1 MLCVLPLP
9 SPARA
14 APAPALVQPALV
26 QCPTPGCNT
35 PLRPGRVAAHL
46 LRCPVLADIRRQ
58 EAHTWFVRGVNT
70 GEGGEGEPDEPL
82 TMEAASLLEASLERR
97 SGTLWHA
104 PASSALPDG
113 LGVNERKRE
122 RHRLQR
128 RAIAEQL
135 AELGALGRGRCIV
148 ELGAGNGELSLALAE
163 AHRDAVRSDTLV
175 LLDQG
180 SKPKGRSGHGRL
192 AADTALEGHFAS
204 VTRLKVGLEHVDL
217 AALREEVAPS
227 SSGLVVL
234 AKHLCGAASDYAL
247 RASVAAS
254 VAASA
259 DPLELLLATCCHH
272 RCSWRDFVNR
282 PSLRS
287 AGLADGFGAAEF
299 ERLCR
304 VSSRG
309 VNAQEST
316 VRADVGRRAKD
327 VLDEARAEYL
337 RSHGFEARL
346 STFVDASVTPENVLL
361 IARRRRGGSEGL

>member
-46 LRCPVLADIRRQ
+46 LRCPVLAEIRRQ
-58 EAHTWFVRGVNT
+58 EAQTWFVRGVNT
-70 GEGGEGEPDEPL
+70 GEGGEDEPEEPL

-148 ELGAGNGELSLALAE
+148 ELGAGNGELSLAVAE

-204 VTRLKVGLEHVDL
+204 VTRLKASLESTGWPLCGRDGSACVRVAGWTRARRPRGAARGGRAVLVRAGGPGEAPLRRGERLRVARERRGERRGERRPARAPAGDLLPPPVLLARLREPPL
-217 AALREEVAPS
+217 AALR
-227 SSGLVVL
+227 
-234 AKHLCGAASDYAL
+234 
-247 RASVAAS
+247 RA
-254 VAASA
+254 
-259 DPLELLLATCCHH
+259 
-272 RCSWRDFVNR
+272 
-282 PSLRS
+282 
-287 AGLADGFGAAEF
+287 G
-299 ERLCR
+299 
-304 VSSRG
+304 
-309 VNAQEST
+309 
-316 VRADVGRRAKD
+316 
-327 VLDEARAEYL
+327 
-337 RSHGFEARL
+337 
-346 STFVDASVTPENVLL
+346 
-361 IARRRRGGSEGL
+361 

>member
-1 MLCVLPLP
+1 MQL
-9 SPARA
+9 AAFFFRA
-14 APAPALVQPALV
+14 TPAPALVQPALV

-46 LRCPVLADIRRQ
+46 LRCPVLAEIRRQ
-58 EAHTWFVRGVNT
+58 EAQTWFVRGVNT
-70 GEGGEGEPDEPL
+70 GEGDEGEPDEPL

-113 LGVNERKRE
+113 LG
-122 RHRLQR
+122 
-128 RAIAEQL
+128 
-135 AELGALGRGRCIV
+135 
-148 ELGAGNGELSLALAE
+148 LGAGNGELSLALAE

-204 VTRLKVGLEHVDL
+204 VTRLKASLESTGWPL
-217 AALREEVAPS
+217 
-227 SSGLVVL
+227 
-234 AKHLCGAASDYAL
+234 
-247 RASVAAS
+247 VAAS

-316 VRADVGRRAKD
+316 ADVGRRAKD

-346 STFVDASVTPENVLL
+346 STFVDASVTPENYDNGP
-361 IARRRRGGSEGL
+361 AGEPESRGRRAPGEAWGQLSEEGREMS

>member
-1 MLCVLPLP
+1 
-9 SPARA
+9 
-14 APAPALVQPALV
+14 
-26 QCPTPGCNT
+26 
-35 PLRPGRVAAHL
+35 VAAHL
-46 LRCPVLADIRRQ
+46 LRCPVLAEIRRQ
-58 EAHTWFVRGVNT
+58 EAQTWFVRGVNT
-70 GEGGEGEPDEPL
+70 GEGGEDEPEEPL

-287 AGLADGFGAAEF
+287 AGLADGAWGPRCGIEIIPSHAH
-299 ERLCR
+299 RK
-304 VSSRG
+304 SRG
-309 VNAQEST
+309 CPHT
-316 VRADVGRRAKD
+316 
-327 VLDEARAEYL
+327 L
-337 RSHGFEARL
+337 RHCRL
-346 STFVDASVTPENVLL
+346 
-361 IARRRRGGSEGL
+361 RRGRV